1 MIAMKYLNAF
11 GKLFLIIFLLS
22 ASLFLGSG
30 RCINNPNLISST
42 MRTFEYTEYNSSVEQ
57 NNIHANANINDGKI
71 GYVLN
76 NKDKYELALSVGA
89 ADTLPIYLTKAQ
101 AIRFKHLIESSRPVL
116 VEAKIVDDGNS
127 GDYYNIEVLDTIDN
141 VYGVNCIEDEHN
153 MFLYVMLISGLC
165 LIICIVK
172 VWRE

>member
-1 MIAMKYLNAF
+1 
-11 GKLFLIIFLLS
+11 
-22 ASLFLGSG
+22 
-30 RCINNPNLISST
+30 
-42 MRTFEYTEYNSSVEQ
+42 
-57 NNIHANANINDGKI
+57 
-71 GYVLN
+71 
-76 NKDKYELALSVGA
+76 
-89 ADTLPIYLTKAQ
+89 
-101 AIRFKHLIESSRPVL
+101 L